1 MKQLSTL
8 LVALAAIAIPMQ
20 ATDYTGTLSV
30 TVSGQ
35 ACEPTEQTITVEE
48 NTDGTYNMSLK
59 NFILTT
65 DGESMPIGNIELNN
79 VNATASGDASVL
91 KTSQNIT
98 ISAGD
103 DASKTWY
110 GPLLTA
116 DGSTIPVNMIGVLQ
130 QGKFRT
136 VIGISFSGLD
146 ISVSF
151 ANDKFQ
157 IPNSDFEL
165 FHTATYGS
173 ATSDEPN
180 HWHSFMSCTGDWTK
194 YVSGT
199 PHTFTSEDVRP
210 GSTGKKSVKVT
221 SGIVKVLFVSQPANG
236 TLTTGRLQAGST
248 SATNTAN
255 CAFLDMSTSD
265 KDANGDPFY
274 VSLEGYPDSI
284 NVWVKFK
291 QGTLSESNANYKYA
305 TISSTLTDGTY
316 YQDPE
321 DKTYT
326 NVVGKAKNNQIES
339 NDAQWQQLSI
349 PFDYA
354 SYAAYNVQPKALL
367 VTMSTNAQPG
377 VASTDADN
385 PDEFYVDDL
394 TLVYNAKLSQ
404 LKVKGTSVSGF
415 DKDTK
420 EYSLTMSGT
429 IEPSDIEAVSDGQGA
444 YVIKEVENTD
454 GGVVAT
460 VTVAANDLSTQNVYT
475 LHINGSTTG
484 INRVEASQGND
495 TTTIYNLNGQRVG
508 SMNQSGL
515 YIIRRAD
522 GSTQKVLKK

>member
-1 MKQLSTL
+1 MNKLSTL
-8 LVALAAIAIPMQ
+8 LVGLAAIAMPMQ

-35 ACEPTEQTITVEE
+35 VCEPSEQTITVEQ
-48 NTDGTYNMSLK
+48 NSDGTYNMSLK
-59 NFILTT
+59 NFILSYG
-65 DGESMPIGNIELNN
+65 GEEMAVGNIEVKN
-79 VNATASGDASVL
+79 VNATTSGDATVL

-103 DASKTWY
+103 DANKTWY

-130 QGKFRT
+130 YEKFRT

-146 ISVSF
+146 INVSF
-151 ANDKFQ
+151 ANDDFQ
-157 IPNSDFEL
+157 IPNADFEL
-165 FHTATYGS
+165 FHTATSGS

-180 HWHSFMSCTGDWTK
+180 HWHSFMSCSGTWAS

-199 PHTFTSEDVRP
+199 PHTFTSDDVRP
-210 GSTGKKSVKVT
+210 GSTGKKSVKIT
-221 SGIVKVLFVSQPANG
+221 SGIVKVLVVSQPANG
-236 TLTTGRLQAGST
+236 TLTTGRLQAGSPI
-248 SATNTAN
+248 ATNTAN
-255 CAFLDMSTSD
+255 CAFLDMSKTD

-274 VSLEGYPDSI
+274 VSLNSYPDSI

-291 QGTLSESNANYKYA
+291 QGTLSSDNANYKYA
-305 TISSTLTDGTY
+305 TISSTLTDGTS

-321 DKTYT
+321 DKNYT

-339 NDAQWQQLSI
+339 NDAQWQQLSF

-354 SYAAYNVQPKALL
+354 SYAAYNVKPKALL

-385 PDEFYVDDL
+385 PDELYVDDL

-404 LKVKGTSVSGF
+404 LKVKGTEVSGF

-420 EYSLTMSGT
+420 DYNLTMSGT

-444 YVIKEVENTD
+444 YIVKEVENTD
-454 GGVVAT
+454 GGVLVT
-460 VTVAANDLSTQNVYT
+460 VTVAANDLSAQNVYT

-484 INRVEASQGND
+484 INHVEASQGNG
-495 TTTIYNLNGQRVG
+495 TTAIYNLNGQRVG
-508 SMNQSGL
+508 NMNQSGL

-522 GSTQKVLKK
+522 GSTQKVLKQ